1 MIASRDPAVLIRELT
16 FAYDHLPILEG
27 VNLRIE
33 PLDSLCIVGPN
44 GGGKTTLL
52 KLILGL
58 LEPERG
64 EVRVMGRKP
73 AEMRLHLGYVPQ
85 YAHYDPLFPVTV
97 LDVVLMGRLGR
108 RRGGFYRA
116 DDRRAA
122 RDSLA
127 LVGLGELERR
137 LFSAISGGQRQ
148 RVLIARALACEAEIL
163 LLDEPTA
170 NIDMETENQ
179 LFNLLRELN
188 RTRTVVVVTHDV
200 GFASSFFK
208 RIACVNRR
216 VATHPVAELDGRM
229 IQELYGGEVALIRHD
244 HHCAAGGEGEG
255 CQTTG
260 LASPTATSTSP
271 ARSKGPY
278 DV

>member
-1 MIASRDPAVLIRELT
+1 MTPSGEPAVLIRELFFT
-16 FAYDHLPILEG
+16 YDHLPILEG

-64 EVRVMGRKP
+64 EVRVLGRKP
-73 AEMRLHLGYVPQ
+73 AEMRLQLGYVPQ

-122 RDSLA
+122 RESLA
-127 LVGLGELERR
+127 LVGLTELEKR
-137 LFSAISGGQRQ
+137 LFSEISGGQRQ

-188 RTRTVVVVTHDV
+188 RTCTVVVVTHDV

-216 VATHPVAELDGRM
+216 VATHPVAELNGRM
-229 IQELYGGEVALIRHD
+229 IQELYGGDVALIRHD
-244 HHCAAGGEGEG
+244 HHCANDGGEG
-255 CQTTG
+255 CRTVAG
-260 LASPTATSTSP
+260 LGSAPATPPKRP
-271 ARSKGPY
+271 A